1 MGWQVLIVMQYFNHY
16 QPDKEHRKMKLLINL
31 PAPVADIVQ
40 QSRGELSIQR
50 YIVEAIKAYHQQTAP
65 KGRGNEV
72 HKDTVSTD

>member
-1 MGWQVLIVMQYFNHY
+1 
-16 QPDKEHRKMKLLINL
+16 MKLLINL

-50 YIVEAIKAYHQQTAP
+50 YIVEAIKAYHHQQTTP
-65 KGRGNEV
+65 KGRDNEA